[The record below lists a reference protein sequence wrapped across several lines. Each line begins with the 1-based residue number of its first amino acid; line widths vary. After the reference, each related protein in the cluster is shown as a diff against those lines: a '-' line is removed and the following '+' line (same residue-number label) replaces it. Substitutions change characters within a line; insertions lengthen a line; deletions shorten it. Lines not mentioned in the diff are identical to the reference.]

1 MQFVVHFRKQKIV
14 VDEVSSDATLFQLK
28 QTLEGKTGVEVEQ
41 QKLLGTG
48 LSLTIDDSRQLGEI
62 FSNSSKEVVINLTLI
77 GTERKNINDMNRI
90 VDRHVKR
97 YAGQAKATR
106 EQVSTNQRNAQ
117 TAVYKYFQSFK
128 VLDDTQE
135 IQTKALQMLHRL
147 SVDVGIVSLMQE
159 NRWIIGELIEISPVL
174 HPTILGYNR
183 NGGQTIALR
192 LRTDDLSGFRH
203 YNDVRSVLVHELTH
217 QVHSEHNADFWH
229 LCRKMERH
237 VMDQTTT
244 IGKPTTRERDHGIV
258 TDWDRIE
265 SGQTFTTGAYRLGGG
280 GTVNAE
286 DSPDRDVIAQAT
298 MLRLTKQEQ
307 IIQEGC
313 QSPETSDKNPNI
325 G

>member
-1 MQFVVHFRKQKIV
+1 MQFVVQFRKQKIV
-14 VDEVSSDATLFQLK
+14 VDEVSSDATVFQLK

-41 QKLLGTG
+41 QKLLGKG
-48 LSLTIDDSRQLGEI
+48 LTLTINDSRQLGEI
-62 FSNSSKEVVINLTLI
+62 FSNSSKEVAINLTLI

-90 VDRHVKR
+90 VDRHAKR
-97 YAGQAKATR
+97 SIGQAKSTR
-106 EQVSTNQRNAQ
+106 DRITVDQRNAQ
-117 TAVYKYFQSFK
+117 TAVYKYFQAFK
-128 VLDDTQE
+128 VLEDRQE

-147 SVDVGIVSLMQE
+147 SVDAGIVSLMRE
-159 NRWIIGELIEISPVL
+159 NKWIISELIEISPL
-174 HPTILGYNR
+174 AHPTILGYNR

-217 QVHSEHNADFWH
+217 QVHSEHNAEFWH

-265 SGQTFTTGAYRLGGG
+265 SGQMFTTGAYRLGGG
-280 GTVNAE
+280 GIINPEA
-286 DSPDRDVIAQAT
+286 SPDRDVIAQAAI
-298 MLRLTKQEQ
+298 LRLTKQEQ

-313 QSPETSDKNPNI
+313 QSPETFDNNPNVD
-325 G
+325 